1 MQQNE
6 ILNKRNLLM
15 VITYVFSTLIFT
27 TVIVTQLF
35 KHPYSFLVISIG
47 SCIILIALYYLKTP
61 PKVFQIILICTWHMI
76 VFLFNYQNVSI
87 FSFYTFFWVLA
98 ILTIYRSYIIS
109 IINISLVF
117 IEILILNK
125 LSMIPYDSFKS
136 EDHLLLLSFLI
147 AACIM
152 SIGQSFLIKHIWLK
166 LEKNAID
173 REYYLNSKHAYLHL
187 FFEQANDAIAVFDL
201 EDRVIAV
208 NPAFEKLYGWSK
220 EEALGR
226 VLPLIPPENEKE
238 SKKRKEY
245 LMHGKKF
252 HLHETT
258 DMRKDGTIFDAQI
271 SLSPILS
278 PHGEIIGS
286 SVISRDISYIKENE
300 NLILQSEKLKLV
312 GELAAGVA
320 HEIRN
325 PMTVISGYV
334 QMMNEN
340 PDSPYYEYTKLIQS
354 ETERIELI
362 LSEFLV
368 LSRPQPNQFIPVNLG
383 EALNEVATFF
393 QYELQQKAIS
403 LNISNEYPHTIILGN
418 KNQIK
423 QVFINLFKNAIEAI
437 PENGTITLEVCVGE
451 DGKDIYINIIDTGCG
466 IPSHLTERIFEP
478 FYTTKTKGTGLG
490 MMIVNKIVQDHK
502 GTIKIKSQQNVG
514 TEVLLSFPV
523 FSEY

>member
-1 MQQNE
+1 MQQQE

-15 VITYVFSTLIFT
+15 VITYFFSTLIFI
-27 TVIVTQLF
+27 TVIATQLF
-35 KHPYSFLVISIG
+35 KHPYSFLGISIG
-47 SCIILIALYYLKTP
+47 SCIMLIALYYLKTP
-61 PKVFQIILICTWHMI
+61 PKVLQIILICTWHI
-76 VFLFNYQNVSI
+76 TVFLFNYQNVSI
-87 FSFYTFFWVLA
+87 LSFYTFIWVIA
-98 ILTIYRSYIIS
+98 TLTIYRSYIIS
-109 IINISLVF
+109 FINIILVF
-117 IEILILNK
+117 IEIYILNT
-125 LSMIPYDSFKS
+125 LSMIPYHSFNS
-136 EDHLLLLSFLI
+136 DDQLLLFSFLMAI
-147 AACIM
+147 CIM
-152 SIGQSFLIKHIWLK
+152 SIGQSFLIKQIWLK

-226 VLPLIPPENEKE
+226 VLPLIPPENEEE
-238 SKKRKEY
+238 SKQRKDD
-245 LMHGKKF
+245 LMLGKKYR
-252 HLHETT
+252 LHETT
-258 DMRKDGTIFDAQI
+258 DMRKDGTFFDAQI

-300 NLILQSEKLKLV
+300 NLILQSEKLRLV

-334 QMMNEN
+334 QMMNED
-340 PDSPYYEYTKLIQS
+340 PDSPYYEYTKLIQN

-368 LSRPQPNQFIPVNLG
+368 LSKPQANQYAPINLA
-383 EALNEVATFF
+383 EALSEVVQFL
-393 QYELQQKAIS
+393 QYEFQSKAIS
-403 LNISNEYPHTIILGN
+403 LKIINEFLNITILGN
-418 KNQIK
+418 KNQLK

-437 PENGTITLEVCVGE
+437 NEDGSITLQVCKS
-451 DGKDIYINIIDTGCG
+451 KDEKEIRIQIIDTGCG
-466 IPSHLTERIFEP
+466 IPQHVLDRMFEP
-478 FYTTKTKGTGLG
+478 FYTTKTNGTGLG
-490 MMIVNKIVQDHK
+490 MMIINKIVQDHQ
-502 GTIKIKSQQNVG
+502 GSIQIKSKQHVG
-514 TEVLLSFPV
+514 TEILLTFPIMT
-523 FSEY
+523 E

>member
-15 VITYVFSTLIFT
+15 VITYFFSTLIFT
-27 TVIVTQLF
+27 TVIVSQLF
-35 KHPYSFLVISIG
+35 NQPYYFLGISIG
-47 SCIILIALYYLKTP
+47 SCLILFALYYVKTP
-61 PKVFQIILICTWHMI
+61 PKVLQIILICTWHMI
-76 VFLFNYQNVSI
+76 VFLFNYQNVTI
-87 FSFYTFFWVLA
+87 LSFYTFIWLIA
-98 ILTIYRSYIIS
+98 ILTIYRSFIITF
-109 IINISLVF
+109 INIALVF
-117 IEILILNK
+117 IEIFILDK
-125 LSMIPYDSFKS
+125 LSMIPYLSFKS
-136 EDHLLLLSFLI
+136 DGYLLLLGFLI
-147 AACIM
+147 AVCIM
-152 SIGQSFLIKHIWLK
+152 SIGQSYFIKNIWLK
-166 LEKNAID
+166 LEKSAID

-208 NPAFEKLYGWSK
+208 NPAFEKLYGWTKDEAIGRKLPLVPPEHK
-220 EEALGR
+220 EEA
-226 VLPLIPPENEKE
+226 
-238 SKKRKEY
+238 KKRINMLKQRQS
-245 LMHGKKF
+245 F
-252 HLHETT
+252 HLFESI
-258 DMRKDGTIFDAQI
+258 DMKKDGTVFDAQI

-278 PHGEIIGS
+278 PHGEIIAS

-340 PDSPYYEYTKLIQS
+340 PNSPYYEYTKLIQS

-368 LSRPQPNQFIPVNLG
+368 LSKPQPNQFIPINLV
-383 EALNEVATFF
+383 EALTEVANFF
-393 QYELQQKAIS
+393 QYELQQKSITV
-403 LNISNEYPHTIILGN
+403 NISNEYSHMTILGN

-437 PENGTITLEVCVGE
+437 SDGGIITVEVCKDE
-451 DGKDIYINIIDTGCG
+451 KDIYISIVDTGCG
-466 IPSHLTERIFEP
+466 ISPQVLDRIFEP
-478 FYTTKTKGTGLG
+478 FYTTKTAGTGLG
-490 MMIVNKIVQDHK
+490 MVIINKIIQDHN
-502 GTIKIKSQQNVG
+502 GTIKINSQLNVG
-514 TEVLLSFPV
+514 TEILLSFPV
-523 FSEY
+523 LMEN

>member
-1 MQQNE
+1 MQQHE

-15 VITYVFSTLIFT
+15 IITYIFSAIVFAVVITSQLLKHHPTFLI
-27 TVIVTQLF
+27 VCVVSSLL
-35 KHPYSFLVISIG
+35 LVAFYNVK
-47 SCIILIALYYLKTP
+47 LP
-61 PKVFQIILICTWHMI
+61 PKTLQIIIIVCWHLLA
-76 VFLFNYQNVSI
+76 FLFNFQSVSI
-87 FSFYTFFWVLA
+87 ITFYAFLYIIA
-98 ILTIYRSYIIS
+98 ILTIYRSSLILA
-109 IINISLVF
+109 INIF
-117 IEILILNK
+117 LILLEIFILYK
-125 LSMIPYDSFKS
+125 LSFFSFSLFNSK
-136 EDHLLLLSFLI
+136 DHFLFFSFLI
-147 AACIM
+147 VICIV
-152 SIGQSFLIKHIWLK
+152 SIGQSFFIKHIWMK

-173 REYYLNSKHAYLHL
+173 RENYLNSKHAYLNL

-220 EEALGR
+220 EEAIGR
-226 VLPLIPPENEKE
+226 ILPLIPPENEEE
-238 SKKRKEY
+238 SKQRKVD
-245 LMHGKKF
+245 LMLGKKY

-258 DMRKDGTIFDAQI
+258 DMRKDGTFFDAQI

-334 QMMNEN
+334 QMMNED
-340 PDSPYYEYTKLIQS
+340 PDSPYYEYTKLIQN

-368 LSRPQPNQFIPVNLG
+368 LSKPQANQYAPINLA
-383 EALNEVATFF
+383 EALSEVVQFL
-393 QYELQQKAIS
+393 QYEFQSKAIS
-403 LNISNEYPHTIILGN
+403 LKIINEFLNITILGN
-418 KNQIK
+418 KNQLK

-437 PENGTITLEVCVGE
+437 NEDGSITLQVCKS
-451 DGKDIYINIIDTGCG
+451 KDEKEIYIQIIDTGCG
-466 IPSHLTERIFEP
+466 IPPNVLDRMFEP
-478 FYTTKTKGTGLG
+478 FYTTKTNGTGLG
-490 MMIVNKIVQDHK
+490 MMIINKIVQDHQ
-502 GTIKIKSQQNVG
+502 GSIQIKSKQHVG
-514 TEVLLSFPV
+514 TEILLTFPIMT
-523 FSEY
+523 E

>member
-1 MQQNE
+1 MQQHE

-15 VITYVFSTLIFT
+15 IITYFFSTLIFT

-35 KHPYSFLVISIG
+35 KHPYSFLVINIG
-47 SCIILIALYYLKTP
+47 SFFILIALYYLKTP
-61 PKVFQIILICTWHMI
+61 PKMLQIILICTWHLI
-76 VFLFNYQNVSI
+76 VFLFNYQNVNI
-87 FSFYTFFWVLA
+87 ISFYTFIWLIA
-98 ILTIYRSYIIS
+98 ILTIYRSYIITL
-109 IINISLVF
+109 INICLVF
-117 IEILILNK
+117 IEIFILDK
-125 LSMIPYDSFKS
+125 LSMIPYHSFKS
-136 EDHLLLLSFLI
+136 EDHLLLFSFLI
-147 AACIM
+147 TVIIM
-152 SIGQSFLIKHIWLK
+152 SIGQSLFIKQIWLK

-226 VLPLIPPENEKE
+226 ILPLIPPERVEE
-238 SKKRKEY
+238 SKKRIEDLK
-245 LMHGKKF
+245 LGKKY
-252 HLHETT
+252 HLHETI
-258 DMRKDGTIFDAQI
+258 DMRKDGTFFDAQL

-334 QMMNEN
+334 QMMNEDPN
-340 PDSPYYEYTKLIQS
+340 SPYYEYTKLIQN

-368 LSRPQPNQFIPVNLG
+368 LSKPQANQYASINLA
-383 EALNEVATFF
+383 EALSEVVQFL
-393 QYELQQKAIS
+393 QYEFQSKAIS
-403 LNISNEYPHTIILGN
+403 LNIINEFLNITILGN
-418 KNQIK
+418 KNQLK

-437 PENGTITLEVCVGE
+437 NEDGSITLQVCKSK
-451 DGKDIYINIIDTGCG
+451 DGKEIYIQMIDTGCG
-466 IPSHLTERIFEP
+466 IPPHVLERIFEP

-490 MMIVNKIVQDHK
+490 MMIINKIVQDHQ
-502 GTIKIKSQQNVG
+502 GSIQIKSKQHVG
-514 TEVLLSFPV
+514 TEILLTFPIMT
-523 FSEY
+523 E